1 MVLLIFRN
9 QQDHFYTHPN
19 CLTCK
24 PPGTGEKAKQ
34 ISLASWLSNYYQM
47 AERNP
52 ESPVLPRL
60 SGFDYLLP
68 LAPVRSF
75 LNRVA
80 YGI

>member
-60 SGFDYLLP
+60 SGFDYLFP
-68 LAPVRSF
+68 LAPVRDI
-75 LNRVA
+75 LNGFA